1 MIEVKNLKRYFG
13 DILAVNNVNFKL
25 EKGEILGF
33 IGPNGAGKS
42 TTIRMITG
50 YLTPSEG
57 EVWICEKRMDS
68 NEMFCKSQIGYLP
81 ETAPLYHDMT
91 VRGFLEFSAELRGID
106 GVERIHAVDRV
117 IEKCF
122 LNRVA
127 YQNIGTLSKGYRQ
140 RTCFAQSV
148 LHDPPILILDEPTD
162 GMDPNQ
168 KHEIRKIIEGF
179 GKDKAIMIST
189 HILEEVEA
197 LCTRVVVMRR
207 GEAVADESV
216 EDFKAR
222 GSNLADNFRDLTL
235 IGDGADW

>member
-1 MIEVKNLKRYFG
+1 MIEVDNLVRYFG
-13 DILAVNNVNFKL
+13 DILAVNKVSFKVD
-25 EKGEILGF
+25 KGEILGF

-50 YLTPSEG
+50 YLSPSAG
-57 EVWICEKRMDS
+57 EVKICGKPLSE

-81 ETAPLYHDMT
+81 ETAPLYHDMS
-91 VRGFLEFSAELRGID
+91 VKSFLNFAAELRGID
-106 GVERIHAVDRV
+106 GSHRREAVDTV

-122 LNRVA
+122 LGRVA
-127 YQNIGTLSKGYRQ
+127 HQNIGTLSKGYRQ

-168 KHEIRKIIEGF
+168 KYEIRKIIEGF
-179 GKDKAIMIST
+179 GQEKAVMIST

-216 EDFKAR
+216 ADFKAR
-222 GSNLADNFRDLTL
+222 GEKLANNFRDLTL
-235 IGDGADW
+235 SGERADW

>member
-1 MIEVKNLKRYFG
+1 MIEVNNLVRYFG
-13 DILAVNNVNFKL
+13 DIRAVNQVSL
-25 EKGEILGF
+25 SVEKGDILGF

-50 YLTPSEG
+50 YLSPSSG
-57 EVWICEKRMDS
+57 EVKICGKSMAD

-81 ETAPLYHDMT
+81 ETAPLYHDMS
-91 VRGFLEFSAELRGID
+91 VKSFLAFTAELRGID
-106 GVERIHAVDRV
+106 GGDRKTAVDAV
-117 IEKCF
+117 IQKCF
-122 LNRVA
+122 LERVA

-168 KHEIRKIIEGF
+168 KFEIRKIIEGF
-179 GKDKAIMIST
+179 GKEKAVMIST

-207 GEAVADESV
+207 GEVVANESV
-216 EDFKAR
+216 SDFKSR
-222 GSNLADNFRDLTL
+222 GDKLADNFRDLTL
-235 IGDGADW
+235 PNGGADW